1 LLINVPHQLQRVRA
15 FLNRV
20 VVPIGSSKVEQRT
33 LASNA
38 QLRMP
43 RDNPLP
49 FVFNRARQFFYP
61 VLFHFQPANFLVQFD
76 LNFFVLLIALGASCA
91 KEFSRP

>member
-1 LLINVPHQLQRVRA
+1 
-15 FLNRV
+15 
-20 VVPIGSSKVEQRT
+20 
-33 LASNA
+33 
-38 QLRMP
+38 MP

-76 LNFFVLLIALGASCA
+76 LNCFVLLIALGASCA
-91 KEFSRP
+91 KECSRLYLHLAFPLADFVSDALDTARLTH